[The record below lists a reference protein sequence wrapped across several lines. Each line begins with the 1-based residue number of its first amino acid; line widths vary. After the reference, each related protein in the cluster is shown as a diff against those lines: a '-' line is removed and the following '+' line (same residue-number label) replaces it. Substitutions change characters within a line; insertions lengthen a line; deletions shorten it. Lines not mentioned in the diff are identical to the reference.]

1 MVRFILRHAYS
12 LLSLALLFI
21 TINVQAM
28 THEEALQTLGNQ
40 RSNFNDKALAI
51 KALYNSNESYVTQI
65 FEGLVDG
72 KLYFFKNSGTLYYKT
87 ENNSYIDI
95 INHTV
100 FQGKTRDLKRIAV
113 NNSIRSLLE
122 TSISLRKIS
131 DSNSPIDE
139 RIEYAHN
146 LIGKV
151 DGDALEEIAALRDL
165 EYAKNPELS
174 QMLNFVI
181 ASSDLKNPDPKIRNG
196 ALRILGDFSSPLLI
210 STFDS
215 IAKNDSDPGNRA
227 YAASLSADLK
237 AKQTFYSGAQT
248 VYFGL
253 SLGSVLVLSA
263 IGLTI
268 TFGVMGVINMAHG
281 ELMMIGAYTVYV
293 MQQCMPQN
301 PGLALILSIP
311 VAFLVSGLAGI
322 IIERTVIRFLYNRPL
337 ETLLATFGISL
348 LLQQG
353 VRSIFSALNKN
364 VVVPEFLAG
373 SIKINDFLT
382 ITNNRLYIILFCL
395 AVFFALRH
403 ILLHSR
409 LGLNVRAVS
418 QNRAMARNMGVHSG
432 RVQALTFGLGSGIA
446 GLAGVALSML
456 TNVGPNLGQ
465 NYIVDSFMVVVFGG
479 AGNIWG
485 TMVAGMTLGLANK
498 FLEPISGAMLA
509 KIIILVGVILFIQKR
524 PRGLF
529 PQKGRNA
536 ED

>member
-72 KLYFFKNSGTLYYKT
+72 KLYFLKNSGTLYYKT

-227 YAASLSADLK
+227 YAASLSADL
-237 AKQTFYSGAQT
+237 
-248 VYFGL
+248 
-253 SLGSVLVLSA
+253 
-263 IGLTI
+263 
-268 TFGVMGVINMAHG
+268 
-281 ELMMIGAYTVYV
+281 
-293 MQQCMPQN
+293 
-301 PGLALILSIP
+301 
-311 VAFLVSGLAGI
+311 
-322 IIERTVIRFLYNRPL
+322 
-337 ETLLATFGISL
+337 
-348 LLQQG
+348 
-353 VRSIFSALNKN
+353 
-364 VVVPEFLAG
+364 
-373 SIKINDFLT
+373 
-382 ITNNRLYIILFCL
+382 
-395 AVFFALRH
+395 
-403 ILLHSR
+403 
-409 LGLNVRAVS
+409 
-418 QNRAMARNMGVHSG
+418 
-432 RVQALTFGLGSGIA
+432 
-446 GLAGVALSML
+446 
-456 TNVGPNLGQ
+456 
-465 NYIVDSFMVVVFGG
+465 
-479 AGNIWG
+479 
-485 TMVAGMTLGLANK
+485 
-498 FLEPISGAMLA
+498 
-509 KIIILVGVILFIQKR
+509 
-524 PRGLF
+524 
-529 PQKGRNA
+529 
-536 ED
+536 